1 MGLGTLEL
9 ADANGNFIF
18 PDINLAVGSNT
29 FTLQATDSVG
39 NVSTSSLTVVRE
51 GTPSVATPAAASIN
65 PVAQATCGLS
75 VLGGDVAGAASLTYT
90 WTTTGNPPAAVGF
103 SNNGTNAAKNTTATF
118 HKAGA
123 PSFQVTI
130 TNAAGLSTTS
140 NVSVTVG
147 QTTTMVGI
155 TPAAP
160 TVVSGAPLQLTAFI
174 GDQFGNPMGS
184 QPTAWTWSVHG
195 GGTITSTGLYTPPYA
210 SGTAVVQ
217 ATAAN
222 MTGSAQVTFS
232 GPAEWGS
239 AASGSWSGGWNNTS
253 TAAPG
258 TRGIAGDTVV
268 LAASGGAAVR
278 SMGPARTWQGS
289 RSTAP
294 AATRLSRAAAA
305 RCTWTTAP
313 LPPS

>member
-1 MGLGTLEL
+1 MW
-9 ADANGNFIF
+9 
-18 PDINLAVGSNT
+18 P
-29 FTLQATDSVG
+29 
-39 NVSTSSLTVVRE
+39 
-51 GTPSVATPAAASIN
+51 
-65 PVAQATCGLS
+65 
-75 VLGGDVAGAASLTYT
+75 AASLTYT

-123 PSFQVTI
+123 CSFQVTI

-140 NVSVTVG
+140 NVNVTVG

-184 QPTAWTWSVHG
+184 QPTAWTWSVSG

-222 MTGSAQVTFS
+222 MTGWAQVTFS

-278 SMGPARTWQGS
+278 LDGASPHLAGITFDGSGGYSIVQGS
-289 RSTAP
+289 GGT
-294 AATRLSRAAAA
+294 LHLDNGAAAA
-305 RCTWTTAP
+305 QLTVVQGNDAIGAPLRAQQPLARAAQGSTWTSPGRSAARVV
-313 LPPS
+313 